1 MSPSVGN
8 ACERTPMR
16 LVRGWACARRLLRC
30 PAAVRASVRAA
41 SLLENPLPKGLFARE
56 VAVKEEKIESEGEV
70 VEALPSLMF
79 RVKLDSGHDVL
90 AKISGK
96 MRKNYIRILPGDRVK
111 IELSPYDLTRG
122 RITFRM
128 NPTK

>member
-1 MSPSVGN
+1 
-8 ACERTPMR
+8 
-16 LVRGWACARRLLRC
+16 
-30 PAAVRASVRAA
+30 
-41 SLLENPLPKGLFARE
+41 

-70 VEALPSLMF
+70 IEALPSLMF
-79 RVKLDSGHDVL
+79 KVKLDGGHEVL

-122 RITFRM
+122 RITFRL
-128 NPTK
+128 K